1 MRKLAVVLLTILLI
15 SCAPTEFEINS
26 KRAQKEVTSSAS
38 STQEV
43 FNLTFIINQKD
54 TYQVEVK
61 DCYNLTWS
69 GTLVNNEDEYSLSGL
84 VLPYLANS
92 EMTYNYKVINENG
105 KFKEGSFT
113 LPVSSPCLWTIEN
126 NILLPLKENILT
138 NISYIKGVDDKVA
151 LQADSKITLPE
162 DFSQVEVSYEYLGVK
177 YTYKLSN

>member
-1 MRKLAVVLLTILLI
+1 MRKLAIILLTILVI

-26 KRAQKEVTSSAS
+26 KRAQKEIYSSS
-38 STQEV
+38 LFTEES
-43 FNLTFIINQKD
+43 FNITFIIEQKD
-54 TYQVEVK
+54 TYQLEVK
-61 DCYNLTWS
+61 DSYDLTWT
-69 GTLVNNEDEYSLSGL
+69 GTLVNKDEEYSLNGL

-151 LQADSKITLPE
+151 LQTDSKITLPE